1 MKLSYPRDLELFML
15 LWRFKVATTHS
26 IWAALFHEVSIKTCY
41 ERLMKLMNSNF
52 IKRIAISESHFVWS
66 LGANGF
72 LAIRNLLPEMKTPGY
87 GSEFPIHDLLVSLAS
102 HGDHWA
108 SLPNDLTFLTEEE
121 LKRLSIEHLP
131 EWYPMDLLRRPDGFW
146 CYQNG
151 EDRGIVAL
159 EVETTLKPNAKY
171 ETIAR
176 HYEMVPDLKRVLWF
190 VTSSKMASAIFECF
204 QNKVGS
210 ENFKHDFILISDLVF
225 NGWSASVIL
234 GPDEQSSVE
243 NVLINRSGSPSVPGR
258 RLSHLD
264 LSVSPHKSRASKQ
277 IFNSEFPN
285 LAPPMSALSLSP
297 FIKNSPFAHLIKQH

>member
-1 MKLSYPRDLELFML
+1 MKLNYPRDLDLFML

-26 IWAALFHEVSIKTCY
+26 IWAALFHDASIKTCY

-52 IKRIAISESHFVWS
+52 IKRVVISESHFVWS
-66 LGANGF
+66 LGPNGF
-72 LAIRNLLPEMKTPGY
+72 LALRDLLPEMKVPGY

-121 LKRLSIEHLP
+121 VKRLSTEHLP

-146 CYQNG
+146 CHQNG
-151 EDRGIVAL
+151 EEKTIVAL

-176 HYEMVPDLKRVLWF
+176 HYEMVPDLHRALWF
-190 VTSSKMASAIFECF
+190 VTSSKMANAIFGCF

-225 NGWSASVIL
+225 NGWSAPIIL

-264 LSVSPHKSRASKQ
+264 LSICPHKSRTSKQ
-277 IFNSEFPN
+277 IFNSDFSN
-285 LAPPMSALSLSP
+285 LAAPTSASCIFSI
-297 FIKNSPFAHLIKQH
+297 IKNSPFSHLIKKY